1 MFSLSII
8 ALLNSDA
15 VKPAGANQLNIS
27 DDQAPLL
34 LKNSLSLAVDQNSL
48 YYPTYKPYS
57 IFGEQLSHISEEDAN
72 QLDRMLTAED
82 SLRHVSSY
90 DSNAPSFYSRRTAA
104 NEELHRYYSRYT
116 EEQVMDENQEP
127 STVHVYALALLPL
140 PSVTD
145 PLIALLSKQDDEE
158 TDEELFPRNYYY
170 YNHQQQQNNPQ
181 LMKLKNWKMT
191 TLDITLLLLGIT
203 KAMLNTFLFIYVYS
217 ILDFSIMD
225 ISFLIIAHI
234 ASEMV
239 VHFIIEKWYI
249 HKLNLT
255 LITTLTHISLILCCI
270 IYPNLKAGHRIT
282 FTTLIVLQVLQAGAF
297 QLIWSAGVDQI
308 HVVIWN
314 QYERMKERARVS
326 FLFSSLGPAI
336 GALMAG
342 IILQPELEEYSFLF
356 KISVAILA
364 LSFVVSW
371 GWTAED

>member
-1 MFSLSII
+1 MTCISLTAFIGLLINITNENHLGLILLVFWITGMFSLSII

-15 VKPAGANQLNIS
+15 VKPASANQLNIS

-57 IFGEQLSHISEEDAN
+57 IFGEQLSHISEEDAS

-90 DSNAPSFYSRRTAA
+90 DSNAPSFYSRRTVA
-104 NEELHRYYSRYT
+104 NEELHHYYSRYT
-116 EEQVMDENQEP
+116 EEQVVDENQEQ

-145 PLIALLSKQDDEE
+145 PLIALLSKRDDEE

-170 YNHQQQQNNPQ
+170 YNQQQQQNNPQ
-181 LMKLKNWKMT
+181 LMKIKNWKMT
-191 TLDITLLLLGIT
+191 TLDITLLALGIT
-203 KAMLNTFLFIYVYS
+203 KALLNTFLFIYVYS

-239 VHFIIEKWYI
+239 VHFIIEKVR
-249 HKLNLT
+249 
-255 LITTLTHISLILCCI
+255 
-270 IYPNLKAGHRIT
+270 RIVYRKT
-282 FTTLIVLQVLQAGAF
+282 
-297 QLIWSAGVDQI
+297 
-308 HVVIWN
+308 
-314 QYERMKERARVS
+314 K
-326 FLFSSLGPAI
+326 
-336 GALMAG
+336 
-342 IILQPELEEYSFLF
+342 IILTFCYKCVRE
-356 KISVAILA
+356 
-364 LSFVVSW
+364 
-371 GWTAED
+371 